1 MQPFQTHSGLVL
13 PFDRVN
19 VDTDQMVPKQFLKLL
34 TREGYGRVLF
44 YDWRY
49 LPGEKPNP
57 DFILNKPRYQ
67 GISIMLTRHNFGCG
81 SSREHAAW
89 AVADYGIRA
98 VIGPSFADIF
108 FKNCASNGILAITLP
123 TDQVDE
129 LFRRSEAREGYQLH
143 IDLPKQTIRDDQ
155 GLEIKFEIDDF
166 RKQMLLKGLDE
177 IGLTLER
184 DAEITL
190 YEKSH
195 HPEAEQQSPVDF
207 SYRAAS

>member
-129 LFRRSEAREGYQLH
+129 LFRRAEAREGYQLH
-143 IDLPKQTIRDDQ
+143 IDLPNQTIRDDQ

-207 SYRAAS
+207 SHPAAS